1 MIKTKKYKGYPN
13 MMFVNEFTYYK
24 IVNNAY
30 DIALWRLHR
39 ELGTLRDFK
48 VVIKD
53 ELEDNK
59 VVFYVKKWNSG
70 LIKEYEFK
78 DLLK

>member
-1 MIKTKKYKGYPN
+1 

-24 IVNNAY
+24 VVNNAC

-39 ELGTLRDFK
+39 ELGTIRDFK
-48 VVIKD
+48 IVINE

-59 VVFYVKKWNSG
+59 VVFYVKKINSG
-70 LIKEYEFK
+70 LIKEYNFN